1 MIKIGSRG
9 VPNSNLLDFM
19 FLLVDFGKRLCLS
32 ANGLQ
37 QKSNASFIEEY
48 IPQTLT
54 VFCHRF
60 NLFTSDLCGLLSFVC
75 HS

>member
-9 VPNSNLLDFM
+9 VSNSNLLDFM

-37 QKSNASFIEEY
+37 QNLNASFIEEY
-48 IPQTLT
+48 IPRTLT
-54 VFCHRF
+54 VF
-60 NLFTSDLCGLLSFVC
+60 LSQIYPVYI
-75 HS
+75 

>member
-19 FLLVDFGKRLCLS
+19 FLLADFGKRLCLS

-37 QKSNASFIEEY
+37 QNLNASFIEEY
-48 IPQTLT
+48 IPRTLT
-54 VFCHRF
+54 VF
-60 NLFTSDLCGLLSFVC
+60 LS
-75 HS
+75 

>member
-32 ANGLQ
+32 ANAQNL
-37 QKSNASFIEEY
+37 NASFIEEY
-48 IPQTLT
+48 IPRTLT
-54 VFCHRF
+54 VF
-60 NLFTSDLCGLLSFVC
+60 LS
-75 HS
+75 